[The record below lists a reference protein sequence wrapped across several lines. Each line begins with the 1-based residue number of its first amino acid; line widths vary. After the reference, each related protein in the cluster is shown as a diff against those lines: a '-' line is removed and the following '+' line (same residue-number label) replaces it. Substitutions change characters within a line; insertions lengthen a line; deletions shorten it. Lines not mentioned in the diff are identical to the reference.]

1 MAVLGAAAGYSIY
14 DDPKMPAFTVVYQQN
29 LGLWGGSYGNTFQ
42 RANTQDF
49 YVACGLRGSTVNA
62 SAVAA
67 NTWMQIMSVTG
78 SGFLGTVIFPQL
90 TNNNA
95 STWTIELTI
104 DGVVTERT
112 TPSLGSFNTRRLVF
126 GNIVTGASTNNATL
140 PVADEQSGRYMPL
153 NGYWNNYDGL
163 GGKIVST
170 GSADYMS
177 VVPVDIQMK
186 RGQPV
191 LKFNTNLTVRIKSN
205 NATAYDAN
213 YQKAAAL
220 YIVNP

>member
-1 MAVLGAAAGYSIY
+1 MALIGQKPYSIY

-29 LGLWGGSYGNTFQ
+29 LGLWQSNSFQ
-42 RANTQDF
+42 RANAAAF
-49 YVACGLRGSTVNA
+49 YAACAVRGSVVNCSNLGA
-62 SAVAA
+62 D
-67 NTWMQIMSVTG
+67 TWQQIMSVTG
-78 SGFLGTVIFPQL
+78 SGFLGTVVFPRL

-112 TPSLGSFNTRRLVF
+112 TPSLGSFNSRRLVF
-126 GNIVTGASTNNATL
+126 GNIVTGPATNNATL
-140 PVADEQSGRYMPL
+140 PLSDTLAGRYITSY
-153 NGYWNNYDGL
+153 GYFDNYDGL
-163 GGKIVST
+163 GGKIVSLGNT
-170 GSADYMS
+170 DYQA
-177 VVPVDIQMK
+177 VAPADIQMK

-205 NATAYDAN
+205 NSCLYGGSN
-213 YQKAAAL
+213 EQFAAAL

>member
-1 MAVLGAAAGYSIY
+1 MPYAFGAAAGYSIY
-14 DDPKMPAFTVVYQQN
+14 DDPKIPAFTVVNQARVGIWN
-29 LGLWGGSYGNTFQ
+29 NTTYRDASVEAFWL
-42 RANTQDF
+42 AL
-49 YVACGLRGSTVNA
+49 AKRGSTVNCSNLGA
-62 SAVAA
+62 D
-67 NTWMQIMSVTG
+67 TWKQIMSVTG

-126 GNIVTGASTNNATL
+126 GNIVTGAATN
-140 PVADEQSGRYMPL
+140 VAYALAQELSGRYMTD
-153 NGYWNNYDGL
+153 NGYFDNYDGL
-163 GGKIVST
+163 GGKIVSLGTT
-170 GSADYMS
+170 GYQA
-177 VVPVDIQMK
+177 VVPADIQMK

-205 NATAYDAN
+205 NSC
-213 YQKAAAL
+213 L
-220 YIVNP
+220 YGGQNEQFAGAVYIINP